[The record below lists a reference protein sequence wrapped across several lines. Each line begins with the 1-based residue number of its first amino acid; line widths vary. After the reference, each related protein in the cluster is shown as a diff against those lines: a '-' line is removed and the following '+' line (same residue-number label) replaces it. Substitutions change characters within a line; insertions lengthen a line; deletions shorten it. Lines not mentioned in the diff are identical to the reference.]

1 MLLFTLCVD
10 QWADFMIGVGWDIAT
25 PLAATKHEAEKNL
38 KENRKPGTTAQQPIG
53 GVPTALTVG
62 FSGTNDN
69 RTLLPLNIVQND
81 LPGLSHT
88 NAEVLTYLLQSR
100 NRKYIPASDS
110 QGRRLSERALLY
122 KLKDHNIRM
131 LLDAGAQILELDNI
145 SLAKTWL
152 KVDIEAEAAVFFG
165 EDERARVVY
174 RDGKTQ
180 PLAASPYNDNL
191 GACVVYLV
199 SLRFR
204 KILYAVELLDFLWS
218 RRATLSALNFDVALI
233 NRWYRTRRIL
243 AGLI

>member
-1 MLLFTLCVD
+1 M
-10 QWADFMIGVGWDIAT
+10 
-25 PLAATKHEAEKNL
+25 AATKHEAEKNL
-38 KENRKPGTTAQQPIG
+38 KENSKPGTTAQQPVG

-88 NAEVLTYLLQSR
+88 NAEVLTYLLQPR

-110 QGRRLSERALLY
+110 RGRRLSEWALLR

-145 SLAKTWL
+145 SLATTWL

-191 GACVVYLV
+191 GVCVVYLV
-199 SLRFR
+199 SSCFR
-204 KILYAVELLDFLWS
+204 KLRNVIELRDFPCVKESNLIS
-218 RRATLSALNFDVALI
+218 FDF
-233 NRWYRTRRIL
+233 
-243 AGLI
+243 